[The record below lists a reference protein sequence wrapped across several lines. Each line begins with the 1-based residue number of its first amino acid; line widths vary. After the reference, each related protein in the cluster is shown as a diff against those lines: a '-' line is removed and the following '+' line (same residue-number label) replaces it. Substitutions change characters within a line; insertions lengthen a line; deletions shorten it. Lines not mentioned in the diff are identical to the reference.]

1 MKIKDLIK
9 KVMTNNGEMDKVPY
23 PYILV
28 ISIFEVAEIIGH
40 DEGWRDIN
48 IFEYILF
55 PPIFIVAF
63 FLFQCLIWGII
74 SELWRKRDENIIFGI
89 ILFILILCYKL
100 GLIGLSLEE

>member
-40 DEGWRDIN
+40 SEGWRDMN
-48 IFEYILF
+48 IFGYILF
-55 PPIFIVAF
+55 PPIFIAAF
-63 FLFQCLIWGII
+63 FCFSFLYGVLYQNYGGN
-74 SELWRKRDENIIFGI
+74 EMRK
-89 ILFILILCYKL
+89 LYLA
-100 GLIGLSLEE
+100 LSYLY

>member
-28 ISIFEVAEIIGH
+28 ISIFEVAENIGH
-40 DEGWRDIN
+40 SEGWRDMN
-48 IFEYILF
+48 IFGYILF
-55 PPIFIVAF
+55 PPIFIAAF
-63 FLFQCLIWGII
+63 FLFQFFIWGII
-74 SELWRKRDENIIFGI
+74 SELWRKRDEKIIFGI

-100 GLIGLSLEE
+100 GLIGFSLEE